1 MTEGNCSLPSMDKLE
16 NQVKKAFAKR
26 LKQARKDAGF
36 KAASHFASALRVE
49 DHTYRTWERGTHCPD
64 LTTMTRIC
72 QLLNVEPN
80 ELLPFAVRAI
90 SEGEPPSR
98 QRARDAA

>member
-1 MTEGNCSLPSMDKLE
+1 MDKLE
-16 NQVKKAFAKR
+16 IKVKKAFAKR

-36 KAASHFASALRVE
+36 KAASHFAAALRVE

-72 QLLNVEPN
+72 QLLKVEPN
-80 ELLPFAVRAI
+80 ELLSFAVRAMA
-90 SEGEPPSR
+90 EGDTSFR
-98 QRARDAA
+98 QSGRDAA